1 MVLYNVVIQMN
12 NEIEADFMEW
22 FRKQHIPLIISTGYF
37 IGFSLSK
44 QICSGLDAKTTIVC
58 RFFCHNMEDYEN
70 YLNKSSEV
78 MRSDFPARFI
88 DKYFIFRTID
98 EM

>member
-1 MVLYNVVIQMN
+1 MVLYNVVIQIN
-12 NEIEADFMEW
+12 SEIEADFMEW

-44 QICSGLDAKTTIVC
+44 QICSGFDAKTTTVC

-70 YLNKSSEV
+70 YLNNSSKV
-78 MRSDFPARFI
+78 IRDDFPTRFI
-88 DKYFIFRTID
+88 DRYIIIRTVE